1 MAFFSLHYQKKEI
14 MLVIYFFVGLIVL
27 VAVWF
32 VSFSY
37 RKRRS
42 QEVPKEKSRPE
53 GNDDDVMYR

>member
-1 MAFFSLHYQKKEI
+1 

-37 RKRRS
+37 KKRRS
-42 QEVPKEKSRPE
+42 QEFSKEKSEPE
-53 GNDDDVMYR
+53 GNNDDVMYK